1 MYGERTGLEIT
12 LWQNRTCMDLVGKND
27 GSVVLNGGHV
37 DFFFMQG
44 FFLLD
49 YFGPSNPLIPKLR
62 FLMVECVTV

>member
-1 MYGERTGLEIT
+1 
-12 LWQNRTCMDLVGKND
+12 MDLVGKND

-37 DFFFMQG
+37 DFFPMEG